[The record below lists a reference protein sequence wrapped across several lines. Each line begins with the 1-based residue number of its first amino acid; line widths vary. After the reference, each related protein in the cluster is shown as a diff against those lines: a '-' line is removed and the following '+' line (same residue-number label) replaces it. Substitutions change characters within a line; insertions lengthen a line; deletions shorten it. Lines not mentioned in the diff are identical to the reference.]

1 MIETRIH
8 MLLAERKM
16 SQKSLSE
23 VINIDRT
30 TINRYY
36 NDTWLKMSKD
46 DMIELC
52 VFFNCRMDDVIRCD
66 KVPQNN
72 TNSSNHSTSSGIIY
86 CPLKEILSLIGMSRK
101 ELSNK
106 TSIGANTINRYY
118 NNTWQKFDRRH
129 IDILCELFNI
139 PVGHLLMFIPI
150 EETTDETAMIGA
162 IKFKLIQSLFW
173 EYMESELPQESQ
185 IKLGYTPSNKDK

>member
-16 SQKSLSE
+16 TQKSLSE

-36 NDTWLKMSKD
+36 NDTWLKMNKD
-46 DMIELC
+46 DMVTLC
-52 VFFNCRMDDVIRCD
+52 VFFNCKMDDIIRCN
-66 KVPQNN
+66 KIPQ
-72 TNSSNHSTSSGIIY
+72 TNIDNSNHSTNKGIIY
-86 CPLKEILSLIGMSRK
+86 CTLNEILSLTGMSRK

-106 TSIGANTINRYY
+106 TDIGANTINRYC

-129 IDILCELFNI
+129 IEILCELFNI
-139 PVGHLLMFIPI
+139 PVGYLLMFIPI
-150 EETTDETAMIGA
+150 EETTDEKAMIGA
-162 IKFKLIQSLFW
+162 IKFKLIQKLFW
-173 EYMESELPQESQ
+173 KYVENDLPKESQ
-185 IKLGYTPSNKDK
+185 IKLGYTPSNNQ